1 MDSFNVILALHL
13 TSFNQGSC
21 YILSLYWKAPLTSSR
36 VDTSSCA
43 ELILDHCYVLF
54 HCCDPWQ
61 HGSFLRM
68 CAQVHI
74 RQRSGTRICA
84 LNSLIGCWARWN
96 LTHALIV
103 LSVFQYLLSALS
115 LVWNIYSRFYLQV
128 ISVSCDSNTFSAN
141 AMFQQ
146 FHTFFICSP
155 RLVFVQF
162 IAFSDWRNLISP
174 ILVLTWECPIAG
186 SST

>member
-128 ISVSCDSNTFSAN
+128 ISVSCESNHLSAN
-141 AMFQQ
+141 ATFQQ
-146 FHTFFICSP
+146 
-155 RLVFVQF
+155 LV
-162 IAFSDWRNLISP
+162 S
-174 ILVLTWECPIAG
+174 
-186 SST
+186 